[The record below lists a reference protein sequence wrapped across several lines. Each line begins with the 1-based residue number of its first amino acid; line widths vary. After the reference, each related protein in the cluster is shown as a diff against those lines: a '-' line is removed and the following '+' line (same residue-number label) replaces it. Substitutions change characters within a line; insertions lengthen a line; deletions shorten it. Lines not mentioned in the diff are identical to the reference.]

1 MITKEL
7 KHTLDSLHSVVH
19 EQARELVK
27 TWKTANDRIIN
38 EIFELSEEENDELQ
52 QIADEAKGK
61 LFTLLFGPLYH
72 HYVSQYVL
80 DQDYFEEEEQFI
92 EDLSKYYNLCIKN
105 QLIKLCDHPE
115 WFNDMLTIWDNNP
128 EEPHTAIRNYLS
140 HVQLNG
146 LLENTKIVHV
156 SFNGDEPKPGFYF
169 EIPKD
174 PNMYLILG
182 ILDEDERPRTVLLGK
197 PKFNPQLN

>member
-1 MITKEL
+1 MT
-7 KHTLDSLHSVVH
+7 
-19 EQARELVK
+19 
-27 TWKTANDRIIN
+27 
-38 EIFELSEEENDELQ
+38 
-52 QIADEAKGK
+52 
-61 LFTLLFGPLYH
+61 PY
-72 HYVSQYVL
+72 
-80 DQDYFEEEEQFI
+80 
-92 EDLSKYYNLCIKN
+92 IKN

-174 PNMYLILG
+174 PNVYLILG
-182 ILDEDERPRTVLLGK
+182 ILDEDELSHTVLLGK

>member
-1 MITKEL
+1 MTE
-7 KHTLDSLHSVVH
+7 
-19 EQARELVK
+19 
-27 TWKTANDRIIN
+27 
-38 EIFELSEEENDELQ
+38 
-52 QIADEAKGK
+52 
-61 LFTLLFGPLYH
+61 Y
-72 HYVSQYVL
+72 
-80 DQDYFEEEEQFI
+80 
-92 EDLSKYYNLCIKN
+92 IKN

-115 WFNDMLTIWDNNP
+115 WFNDMLISLDNNP

-146 LLENTKIVHV
+146 LLENTEIVHV

-182 ILDEDERPRTVLLGK
+182 ILNEEAYLTKKFIHRMNLIIILLVYA
-197 PKFNPQLN
+197 FIQVYLIE

>member
-1 MITKEL
+1 MTPYIQQQL
-7 KHTLDSLHSVVH
+7 K
-19 EQARELVK
+19 
-27 TWKTANDRIIN
+27 
-38 EIFELSEEENDELQ
+38 
-52 QIADEAKGK
+52 
-61 LFTLLFGPLYH
+61 
-72 HYVSQYVL
+72 
-80 DQDYFEEEEQFI
+80 
-92 EDLSKYYNLCIKN
+92 
-105 QLIKLCDHPE
+105 KLCDNPN
-115 WFNDMLTIWDNNP
+115 WYDDMLISWDKNP
-128 EEPHTAIRNYLS
+128 RNQRESIYNYLS

-182 ILDEDERPRTVLLGK
+182 IILDEDERPRTVLIGK

>member
-1 MITKEL
+1 MT
-7 KHTLDSLHSVVH
+7 
-19 EQARELVK
+19 
-27 TWKTANDRIIN
+27 
-38 EIFELSEEENDELQ
+38 
-52 QIADEAKGK
+52 
-61 LFTLLFGPLYH
+61 PY
-72 HYVSQYVL
+72 
-80 DQDYFEEEEQFI
+80 
-92 EDLSKYYNLCIKN
+92 IKN

-115 WFNDMLTIWDNNP
+115 WFDDILNIWDSHP
-128 EEPHTAIRNYLS
+128 EESPTAIRNYLS

-156 SFNGDEPKPGFYF
+156 SFNGDESIPGFYF

-182 ILDEDERPRTVLLGK
+182 ILDENELPHIVLLGK

>member
-1 MITKEL
+1 MT
-7 KHTLDSLHSVVH
+7 
-19 EQARELVK
+19 
-27 TWKTANDRIIN
+27 
-38 EIFELSEEENDELQ
+38 
-52 QIADEAKGK
+52 
-61 LFTLLFGPLYH
+61 PY
-72 HYVSQYVL
+72 
-80 DQDYFEEEEQFI
+80 
-92 EDLSKYYNLCIKN
+92 IKN

-115 WFNDMLTIWDNNP
+115 WFNDMLISLDNNP

-146 LLENTKIVHV
+146 LLENTEIVHV

-182 ILDEDERPRTVLLGK
+182 ILDEEAYLTKKFIYRMNLIIILLVYTGIPNRINTHK
-197 PKFNPQLN
+197 VPGIYSRYLPHYPTQK

>member
-1 MITKEL
+1 MTPYIQQQL
-7 KHTLDSLHSVVH
+7 K
-19 EQARELVK
+19 
-27 TWKTANDRIIN
+27 
-38 EIFELSEEENDELQ
+38 
-52 QIADEAKGK
+52 
-61 LFTLLFGPLYH
+61 
-72 HYVSQYVL
+72 
-80 DQDYFEEEEQFI
+80 
-92 EDLSKYYNLCIKN
+92 
-105 QLIKLCDHPE
+105 KLCDNPN
-115 WFNDMLTIWDNNP
+115 WYDDMLILWDKNP
-128 EEPHTAIRNYLS
+128 RNQREAIYNYLS

-182 ILDEDERPRTVLLGK
+182 ILDEDELLHTVLLGK